1 MIGAAIG
8 DIVGSRFEWHPHK
21 SKEFRFFRP
30 RCRFTDDTVCTAAV
44 ADIVMHDRPP
54 AETLQAWC
62 RRHPGRGYGGMFRE
76 WIVQEPPRPY
86 GSYGNGAAM
95 RVSAVAHIHRESDL
109 EVALEVSDKVTG
121 VTHNHEEGIKGARAT
136 VHAIWLAYRGEPADA
151 IREAIAN
158 EYGYDMYRTVDE
170 IRPDY
175 SFDVTCQGTVPEALI
190 CAFESESFEDAIRN
204 AISLGGD
211 ADTLGAIAGPIAEV
225 LHGIPEEFKTQA
237 VDTYL
242 KSAKDIRLTLEDLYQ
257 GSLTTD

>member
-8 DIVGSRFEWHPHK
+8 DIVGSRFEWHPRK
-21 SKEFRFFRP
+21 SKEFEFFHP

-44 ADIVMHDRPP
+44 ADIVMNDRPP

-62 RRHPGRGYGGMFRE
+62 LRHPHRGYGGRFRR
-76 WIVQEPPRPY
+76 WIVREPPRPY
-86 GSYGNGAAM
+86 GSFGNGAAM
-95 RVSAVAHIHRESDL
+95 RVSAVAHIYRESDL
-109 EVALEVSDKVTG
+109 QVALDVSDKVTG

-136 VHAIWLAYRGEPADA
+136 VHAIWLAYRGKSADA
-151 IREAIAN
+151 IREAIAD
-158 EYGYDMYRTVDE
+158 EYGYDLKRTVDE

-190 CAFESESFEDAIRN
+190 CAFESVSFEDAIRN

-225 LHGIPEEFKTQA
+225 LHGIPEEFKSEA

-242 KSAKDIRLTLEDLYQ
+242 DSAQDIRFTLEELYE
-257 GSLTTD
+257 GSLTMD

>member
-8 DIVGSRFEWHPHK
+8 DIVGSRFEFRPRK
-21 SKEFRFFRP
+21 SKDFEFFHH

-44 ADIVMHDRPP
+44 ADIVMHDRPA

-62 RRHPGRGYGGMFRE
+62 RRHPGKGYGGMFSE
-76 WIVQEPPRPY
+76 WIVWEPPRPY
-86 GSYGNGAAM
+86 GSFGNGAAM
-95 RVSAVAHIHRESDL
+95 RVSAVAHIYRESDL
-109 EVALEVSDKVTG
+109 QVALDASDKVTE
-121 VTHNHEEGIKGARAT
+121 VTHDHEEGIKGARAT
-136 VHAIWLAYRGEPADA
+136 VHAIWLAYQGKSAKV
-151 IREAIAN
+151 IREAIAT
-158 EYGYDMYRTVDE
+158 EYGYDMNRTVDE

-175 SFDVTCQGTVPEALI
+175 SFNETCQGTVPEALI

-237 VDTYL
+237 IDTYL
-242 KSAKDIRLTLEDLYQ
+242 KSAKDIRYTLEELYQ

>member
-8 DIVGSRFEWHPHK
+8 DIVGSRFEWHPRK
-21 SKEFRFFRP
+21 SKDFQFFHR
-30 RCRFTDDTVCTAAV
+30 RCHFTDDTVCSAAI

-62 RRHPGRGYGGMFRE
+62 LRHPGSGYGRMFRD
-76 WIVQEPPRPY
+76 WIVRDPPRPY

-95 RVSAVAHIHRESDL
+95 RVSPVAHIYRERDL
-109 EVALEVSDKVTG
+109 AAALEASDKVTG
-121 VTHNHEEGIKGARAT
+121 VTHDHEEGIKGARAT
-136 VHAIWLAYRGEPADA
+136 VHAIWLAYRGESADA
-151 IREAIAN
+151 IRQQIAQ
-158 EYGYDMYRTVDE
+158 EYDYDMNRTVDE

-175 SFDVTCQGTVPEALI
+175 SFNETCQRTVPEALI

-225 LHGIPEEFKTQA
+225 LHGIPEEFKSRA
-237 VDTYL
+237 IDTYL
-242 KSAKDIRLTLEDLYQ
+242 KSARDIRFTLEELYQ